1 MMASINGAD
10 AMAQGRVGERLELPI
25 RIALALVV
33 VTTPAVSAKATELSP
48 WRGVYECWGPL
59 HADGT
64 GRPERAVEFA
74 LVDDAVYADRDGAR
88 GRYKLTANGV
98 LTMMSG
104 PLSGTRYRQTGGL
117 TFKLV
122 GLTEDGPAICS
133 FSPGK
138 DVRAAGW

>member
-1 MMASINGAD
+1 
-10 AMAQGRVGERLELPI
+10 MAQGRVGERLDLAI
-25 RIALALVV
+25 RIALAVV
-33 VTTPAVSAKATELSP
+33 VVTPAVSATAAELSP

-59 HADGT
+59 HADGA

-74 LVDDAVYADRDGAR
+74 LLDDAVYADPYGAR

-117 TFKLV
+117 TFSLV
-122 GLTEDGPAICS
+122 GATEDGPAICS

>member
-1 MMASINGAD
+1 MASIGGDSIAR
-10 AMAQGRVGERLELPI
+10 QFVRERLDFAIPG
-25 RIALALVV
+25 ALAVISLIAAV
-33 VTTPAVSAKATELSP
+33 PATAAELSP

-74 LVDDAVYADRDGAR
+74 LLDDAVYADRDGAR
-88 GRYKLTANGV
+88 GRYKLTASGM

-122 GLTEDGPAICS
+122 GATEDGPAICS

-138 DVRAAGW
+138 DAHAAGW

>member
-1 MMASINGAD
+1 MMALITGA
-10 AMAQGRVGERLELPI
+10 ERGVLI
-25 RIALALVV
+25 RIVLAVV
-33 VTTPAVSAKATELSP
+33 AITLAVPATAAELFP

-74 LVDDAVYADRDGAR
+74 LVDDAVYADRNGAQ
-88 GRYKLTANGV
+88 GRYKLTANGM

-117 TFKLV
+117 TFSLV
-122 GLTEDGPAICS
+122 GATEDGPAICS

-138 DVRAAGW
+138 DVHGAGW

>member
-1 MMASINGAD
+1 MMALITGA
-10 AMAQGRVGERLELPI
+10 ERGVPI
-25 RIALALVV
+25 RI
-33 VTTPAVSAKATELSP
+33 VSAVVAMTLAAPAMAAEPSP

-59 HADGT
+59 HADGR
-64 GRPERAVEFA
+64 GRPERAVEFT
-74 LVDDAVYADRDGAR
+74 LLDDAVYADRDGAR
-88 GRYKLTANGV
+88 GRYKLTANGM

-104 PLSGTRYRQTGGL
+104 PLSGTQYRQTGAL